1 MNRHLKRI
9 AAALLCCVITT
20 SAAGCF
26 EKDGKDGIIKYDI
39 AYNPGSLDPQTASDD
54 ASILIINSI
63 YTGLMRVLPDGS
75 LGAGAA
81 EDYTVTDD
89 GLTYRF
95 KLRSDIWW
103 TDVNKF
109 ETACTAADFVYGFQ
123 RLFDPQT
130 RAPRASEYFCIKG
143 AKALNS
149 GAASDF
155 SKLGVKAI
163 GDYELEITLEYPD
176 PRFPELL
183 AEAPAMP
190 CNEEYFIASQG
201 RYGLSGD
208 TTPSNGAFYI
218 RSWDFDPYT
227 ITDNNHLILRRNAKN
242 SETSQ
247 VIPSGLNFFI
257 EGDEDFVDDFN
268 SSVISCIA
276 VDEEQ
281 LELLSG
287 KFTVQEYDAITV
299 GLTLN
304 TDFGLFSDQ
313 EFRKALASLVDREKL
328 SEGSSHAAA
337 YAIVPGE
344 VTLLDK
350 PYREFA
356 GDKLTPDYSV
366 EKSQEYYQSAL
377 PRLDTSLFSGA
388 RIIMREN
395 ETASAMLSAIMQEWQ
410 REFGFYCVVEELSEA
425 DFSARLSSGDYEI
438 AVQELSGS
446 VNSPGA
452 YLQAFTTDGAGNYSG
467 YHSADSDGL
476 IKAAQRAADLADSAK
491 LYAKAEQSIINGAA
505 FIPLYYKNEYF
516 CINKD
521 FADIYYDPFNKTVD
535 FTNAK
540 AF

>member
-1 MNRHLKRI
+1 MNRHIKRI
-9 AAALLCCVITT
+9 AAAVLCCVIAI
-20 SAAGCF
+20 SSAGCF
-26 EKDGKDGIIKYDI
+26 ENDGADGIIKYDI
-39 AYNPGSLDPQTASDD
+39 AFNPGSLDPQTASDD
-54 ASILIINSI
+54 ASLLIIRSL

-75 LGAGAA
+75 LGTGAA
-81 EDYTVTDD
+81 EDYTVSDD

-103 TDVNKF
+103 TDVNKY
-109 ETACTAADFVYGFQ
+109 EANCTAADFVYGFR

-143 AKALNS
+143 AKAINS
-149 GAASDF
+149 GATSDF
-155 SKLGVKAI
+155 SKLGVKAV
-163 GDYELEITLEYPD
+163 GDYELEIILEYPE
-176 PRFPELL
+176 PRLPELL

-208 TTPSNGAFYI
+208 TTPSNGAFYL
-218 RSWDFDPYT
+218 RTWDYDPYT

-242 SETSQ
+242 SETDP

-276 VDEEQ
+276 VSEDQ
-281 LELLSG
+281 LELLNG
-287 KFTVQEYDAITV
+287 KYTVQEYDAMTV

-304 TDFGLFSDQ
+304 TEFGLFSDQ
-313 EFRKALASLVDREKL
+313 EFRKALACLIDREKL
-328 SEGSSHAAA
+328 SGDSAHKTA

-350 PYREFA
+350 SYREFA
-356 GDKLTPDYSV
+356 GVKMTPDYSV
-366 EKSQEYYQSAL
+366 EKAQEYYQNAL

-395 ETASAMLSAIMQEWQ
+395 DTVTAMLSEIMQEWQ
-410 REFGFYCVVEELSEA
+410 REFGFYCVIEA
-425 DFSARLSSGDYEI
+425 LDEQSFTSRFSSGDYEI

-446 VNSPGA
+446 VNSPSA
-452 YLQAFTTDGAGNYSG
+452 YLQAFTSGGTGNYSG

-476 IKAAQRAADLADSAK
+476 IKSAQRAADLGESAE
-491 LYAKAEQSIINGAA
+491 LYAKAEQSIVNGAA
-505 FIPLYYKNEYF
+505 FIPLYYKNQYF

-535 FTNAK
+535 FTQAK
-540 AF
+540 AY

>member
-1 MNRHLKRI
+1 MREDMERILLTESDIHARVEELGRQISRDYAGREPLFVGVLK
-9 AAALLCCVITT
+9 
-20 SAAGCF
+20 GCF
-26 EKDGKDGIIKYDI
+26 IFMADLIRSVDLHCTMDFMAVSSYGDGTTTTGAVKINKDLSRDI
-39 AYNPGSLDPQTASDD
+39 AGQDVIIVEDILDS
-54 ASILIINSI
+54 
-63 YTGLMRVLPDGS
+63 G
-75 LGAGAA
+75 
-81 EDYTVTDD
+81 VT
-89 GLTYRF
+89 LSYL
-95 KLRSDIWW
+95 KSYLQ
-103 TDVNKF
+103 N
-109 ETACTAADFVYGFQ
+109 
-123 RLFDPQT
+123 
-130 RAPRASEYFCIKG
+130 RAP
-143 AKALNS
+143 
-149 GAASDF
+149 
-155 SKLGVKAI
+155 
-163 GDYELEITLEYPD
+163 
-176 PRFPELL
+176 
-183 AEAPAMP
+183 
-190 CNEEYFIASQG
+190 
-201 RYGLSGD
+201 
-208 TTPSNGAFYI
+208 
-218 RSWDFDPYT
+218 
-227 ITDNNHLILRRNAKN
+227 
-242 SETSQ
+242 
-247 VIPSGLNFFI
+247 
-257 EGDEDFVDDFN
+257 
-268 SSVISCIA
+268 SSISI
-276 VDEEQ
+276 
-281 LELLSG
+281 
-287 KFTVQEYDAITV
+287 
-299 GLTLN
+299 
-304 TDFGLFSDQ
+304 
-313 EFRKALASLVDREKL
+313 
-328 SEGSSHAAA
+328 
-337 YAIVPGE
+337 

-366 EKSQEYYQSAL
+366 EKSQEYYQNAL

-395 ETASAMLSAIMQEWQ
+395 ETASAMLSVIMQEWQ

>member
-1 MNRHLKRI
+1 M
-9 AAALLCCVITT
+9 
-20 SAAGCF
+20 
-26 EKDGKDGIIKYDI
+26 
-39 AYNPGSLDPQTASDD
+39 
-54 ASILIINSI
+54 
-63 YTGLMRVLPDGS
+63 
-75 LGAGAA
+75 
-81 EDYTVTDD
+81 
-89 GLTYRF
+89 
-95 KLRSDIWW
+95 
-103 TDVNKF
+103 
-109 ETACTAADFVYGFQ
+109 
-123 RLFDPQT
+123 
-130 RAPRASEYFCIKG
+130 
-143 AKALNS
+143 
-149 GAASDF
+149 
-155 SKLGVKAI
+155 
-163 GDYELEITLEYPD
+163 
-176 PRFPELL
+176 
-183 AEAPAMP
+183 
-190 CNEEYFIASQG
+190 
-201 RYGLSGD
+201 
-208 TTPSNGAFYI
+208 
-218 RSWDFDPYT
+218 
-227 ITDNNHLILRRNAKN
+227 
-242 SETSQ
+242 
-247 VIPSGLNFFI
+247 
-257 EGDEDFVDDFN
+257 
-268 SSVISCIA
+268 
-276 VDEEQ
+276 
-281 LELLSG
+281 
-287 KFTVQEYDAITV
+287 
-299 GLTLN
+299 
-304 TDFGLFSDQ
+304 
-313 EFRKALASLVDREKL
+313 
-328 SEGSSHAAA
+328 
-337 YAIVPGE
+337 PGE

-395 ETASAMLSAIMQEWQ
+395 ETASAMLSVIMQEWQ